1 VTRETVADDV
11 LRKLHE
17 HPQGLSDGALAKMLD
32 KNHPHINMVCHRLE
46 DRGLIIRDR
55 TPGGIINRVLDG
67 TPQPP
72 PADDVRPTNRKNIYV
87 RNADLEVWD
96 QAEKLASEPIS
107 ALVTRLLS
115 NYVQQREMPTDRII
129 VAVNG
134 PDGAI
139 ARKAFRGRM
148 LVSNYS
154 ADDPAV
160 RGTRF
165 YAAQGATGG
174 LALWYQHGDG
184 YPGGFQTYGD
194 LGDTTGKEWPL
205 DFLSAVSLALS
216 EGYAEEIDL

>member
-1 VTRETVADDV
+1 MCMLCAQTYIQEGTTAMTRETVADDV

-46 DRGLIIRDR
+46 DRGLIARDR

-72 PADDVRPTNRKNIYV
+72 PADDARPTNRKNIYV
-87 RNADLEVWD
+87 RDADLEVWD

-129 VAVNG
+129 VAVNDH
-134 PDGAI
+134 DGTI

-154 ADDPAV
+154 ADNPAV

-165 YAAQGATGG
+165 Y
-174 LALWYQHGDG
+174 
-184 YPGGFQTYGD
+184 
-194 LGDTTGKEWPL
+194 
-205 DFLSAVSLALS
+205 
-216 EGYAEEIDL
+216 

>member
-1 VTRETVADDV
+1 MTRETVADDV

-17 HPQGLSDGALAKMLD
+17 NPPGLSDGALAKMLD

-46 DRGLIIRDR
+46 DRGLIVRDR
-55 TPGGIINRVLDG
+55 TPGGIINRVMDG
-67 TPQPP
+67 TPQPR
-72 PADDVRPTNRKNIYV
+72 PADDARPTNRKNIYV
-87 RNADLEVWD
+87 RDSDLEVWD
-96 QAEKLASEPIS
+96 RAEQLASEPIS
-107 ALVTRLLS
+107 VLVTRLLS

-129 VAVNG
+129 VTVNG
-134 PDGAI
+134 HDGTI

-154 ADDPAV
+154 ADDPPV
-160 RGTRF
+160 RDTRF
-165 YAAQGATGG
+165 YAAQGAAGG

-184 YPGGFQTYGD
+184 YSGGFQTYGD
-194 LGDTTGKEWPL
+194 LGDATGKEWPL